1 VSAPDAATA
10 DRTPDLLR
18 AVELLSAQVD
28 RLTRR
33 LDDAEQWAQAAAAAA
48 GIAVDALDQRAVRD
62 REAGAPADERLDAA
76 ARLLARV
83 TSRQTLAA
91 LDRLAD
97 RLPLIEQALELLA
110 AAPDFA
116 AMLLDAG
123 DEQVRRWSDEGLS
136 LEAALRRGLHTAL
149 WLSARVSEVELDRLG
164 TLLRSDILDPHTLQ
178 VISHA
183 ATALVQCQQAACR
196 GEPPQQAG
204 MWAGVQALRD
214 PDTQRSL
221 AFLIRFSQQ
230 FGRLTG
236 AACAESPLAPPPRT
250 GNRS

>member
-1 VSAPDAATA
+1 
-10 DRTPDLLR
+10 LLA
-18 AVELLSAQVD
+18 AVERLSAQVE

-33 LDDAEQWAQAAAAAA
+33 LDDAEQWVQAAAAAA

-62 REAGAPADERLDAA
+62 REAGAPADERLAEA
-76 ARLLARV
+76 CRLLERL
-83 TSRQTLAA
+83 TTPRTLAA
-91 LDRLAD
+91 VGRLAD
-97 RLPLIEQALELLA
+97 QLPLFEQGAALLA

-116 AMLLDAG
+116 AMLLDAC
-123 DEQVRRWSDEGLS
+123 DEQVRRWADEGVS

-149 WLSARVSEVELDRLG
+149 WLSQRVSEVELDRLG
-164 TLLRSDILDPHTLQ
+164 ELLRSDILDPHTLQ

-196 GEPPQQAG
+196 GEAPQQAG
-204 MWAGVQALRD
+204 MWAGLQALRD

-236 AACAESPLAPPPRT
+236 SVGAEPSTMSAPNA
-250 GNRS
+250 GNPS